1 MSYQNKLMGELT
13 VDHRASPGISPE
25 LRRIFGDVIVPEG
38 QVRTFETMTCSH
50 CKTVVMKNPS
60 RVRERS
66 FCAPCNYHY
75 ICDICAAATKQPGYV
90 HRNFDQ
96 IADMVRSEKFVL
108 AGPLTSPILIP
119 KEVSHHG

>member
-1 MSYQNKLMGELT
+1 M
-13 VDHRASPGISPE
+13 
-25 LRRIFGDVIVPEG
+25 
-38 QVRTFETMTCSH
+38 RTFATMTCSH
-50 CKTVVMKNPS
+50 CKTVVMKNPD

-66 FCAPCNYHY
+66 FCAACNHHY
-75 ICDICAAATKQPGYV
+75 ICDPCAAASKQPGYV

-108 AGPLTSPILIP
+108 AGSLTSPILIP